1 MRLMTLSI
9 SFVLDRWRRRNR
21 RYFAVVGLCL
31 LVHDVSSVGAGSADL
46 LVLVH
51 VPIRHWLA
59 ESSASTDS
67 SKVLQ
72 QVAPDK
78 FGRLTWIA
86 VDHIQEQKWGRI
98 RSTAATRCHT
108 KCTWAFALSTSSCTP
123 CTSTV
128 MPSGSPSRVEWL
140 QARKGI
146 DCGGRKA
153 FGKSLR
159 VARHST
165 CKNTGYEETSGAWL
179 SYELGAVLDAAQ
191 RKS

>member
-1 MRLMTLSI
+1 MILSI

-21 RYFAVVGLCL
+21 RYFAVVGLC

-67 SKVLQ
+67 SKVFQ

-86 VDHIQEQKWGRI
+86 VDRG
-98 RSTAATRCHT
+98 
-108 KCTWAFALSTSSCTP
+108 
-123 CTSTV
+123 
-128 MPSGSPSRVEWL
+128 
-140 QARKGI
+140 
-146 DCGGRKA
+146 
-153 FGKSLR
+153 
-159 VARHST
+159 
-165 CKNTGYEETSGAWL
+165 
-179 SYELGAVLDAAQ
+179 
-191 RKS
+191 

>member
-1 MRLMTLSI
+1 MLLLAFASSTMSRAWAQALPTSLSLSMSPFGI
-9 SFVLDRWRRRNR
+9 GLLRVLR
-21 RYFAVVGLCL
+21 
-31 LVHDVSSVGAGSADL
+31 
-46 LVLVH
+46 VL
-51 VPIRHWLA
+51 I
-59 ESSASTDS
+59 S

-78 FGRLTWIA
+78 LGRLTWIA
-86 VDHIQEQKWGRI
+86 VDHLQEQKWGRI
-98 RSTAATRCHT
+98 RSTAAMGCRT
-108 KCTWAFALSTSSCTP
+108 KCIWAFALSTSSCTP

-140 QARKGI
+140 QARKGL

-159 VARHST
+159 VAHHST